1 MNSITLRGEGGEG
14 FNDSYVTTNQIQAI
28 FHPSLRTQPTF
39 PEATTGLGN
48 ERGISILMTCHYPG
62 LGGESDWLK
71 HISHEAQP
79 IESTTQIWVVKRH
92 QYGISSVFPRKSFR
106 GKPVVASGNSA
117 AFYAIFPPGMVTN
130 MH

>member
-1 MNSITLRGEGGEG
+1 MNSITLRGEGGGEG

-48 ERGISILMTCHYPG
+48 ERENSILMTCHYPD
-62 LGGESDWLK
+62 LGGESDWL
-71 HISHEAQP
+71 P

-92 QYGISSVFPRKSFR
+92 QYGISSVVPRKSFR

-117 AFYAIFPPGMVTN
+117 AFYAIFPP
-130 MH
+130 